1 MSSGLGTDLL
11 ARLSRATRRGA
22 GSAGE
27 IVAVVAP
34 APVVSAARLVAACA
48 SAAPITLFQAPPR
61 DGEEPIGVVG
71 FGEIAR
77 IEGSGPERLVQVMS
91 AARKLFASL
100 REERDADAGG
110 APGPRFVGG
119 LSFRT
124 EARRELP
131 WAAFADA
138 SFSLARWIYVTRG
151 GEAWL
156 WLLVCDGDL
165 ASERPSIEAEI
176 ASIEAAFVIAA
187 QPSQDAPPRGAGEGA
202 QIEGTSREAF
212 CSLVREALDAIHA
225 REIEKVVPVAASR
238 VCTARPLDARA
249 ALARIAEAYAET
261 TRFAVQRGDRVFLGA
276 SPERLVSRRG
286 RIVTTDGLAGTA
298 RRGADDA
305 SLVRA
310 LLASP
315 KERREHALVVEAI
328 TSVLGPRCGSLDV
341 PATPT
346 IRSLPNVHHLW
357 TPIRGALRDD
367 MHVLALVEALHPTP
381 AVSGT
386 PRERATAWIAAHEP
400 DARGW
405 YTGAVGWFDA
415 AGDGDFA
422 VAIRAGIVSPDEAW
436 LYAGA
441 GIVEGSDPPTEYAEI
456 RAKQAPM
463 LAALGIL

>member
-34 APVVSAARLVAACA
+34 APVVPAARLVAACA
-48 SAAPITLFQAPPR
+48 SAAPIVLFQASPR
-61 DGEEPIGVVG
+61 DGEEPLGIVG

-77 IEGSGPERLVQVMS
+77 VEGSGPERLVQVTS

-100 REERDADAGG
+100 REERDADAGS

-124 EARRELP
+124 EAHHEPP
-131 WAAFADA
+131 WTSFADA
-138 SFSLARWIYVTRG
+138 SFSLARWIYVARA

-156 WLLVCDGDL
+156 WLLVRDEDL
-165 ASERPSIEAEI
+165 ASERPAIEAEL

-187 QPSQDAPPRGAGEGA
+187 RPAQDALSHGAGEGA
-202 QIEGTSREAF
+202 RIEGTSREAF
-212 CSLVREALDAIHA
+212 CSLVREALDAIRA
-225 REIEKVVPVAASR
+225 REIDKVVPVATSR
-238 VCTARPLDARA
+238 ICPARPLDARA
-249 ALARIAEAYAET
+249 TLARIADAYAET
-261 TRFAVQRGDRVFLGA
+261 TRFAVQRGERVFLGA

-286 RIVTTDGLAGTA
+286 RVVTTDGLAGTV

-310 LLASP
+310 LLANP
-315 KERREHALVVEAI
+315 KERREHALVVESIA
-328 TSVLGPRCGSLDV
+328 SVLGPRCASLDV
-341 PATPT
+341 PETPT

-357 TPIRGALRDD
+357 TPIRGDLRDD
-367 MHVLALVEALHPTP
+367 THVLALVEALHPTP

-386 PRERATAWIAAHEP
+386 PRDHATAWIATHEP

-422 VAIRAGIVSPDEAW
+422 VAIRAGLVSEDEAW

-441 GIVEGSDPPTEYAEI
+441 GIVEGSDPPAEYAET

-463 LAALGIL
+463 LAALGIV

>member
-34 APVVSAARLVAACA
+34 APVVPAARLVAACTPA
-48 SAAPITLFQAPPR
+48 VPVVLFQTPSR
-61 DGEEPIGVVG
+61 EGEPPIGVVG

-77 IEGSGPERLVQVMS
+77 VEGSGPERLSQVTS
-91 AARKLFASL
+91 AARKVFASL
-100 REERDADAGG
+100 REERDADAGS

-124 EARRELP
+124 EARREP
-131 WAAFADA
+131 WSAFADA
-138 SFSLARWIYVTRG
+138 SFSLARWIYVTRA

-156 WLLVCDGDL
+156 WLLLRGEDL
-165 ASERPSIEAEI
+165 GAERPAIEAEL
-176 ASIEAAFVIAA
+176 ASIEAAFTAA
-187 QPSQDAPPRGAGEGA
+187 ARPTEETLPRGAGEGTR
-202 QIEGTSREAF
+202 IEGTSREAF
-212 CSLVREALDAIHA
+212 CSLVRAALDAIHA
-225 REIEKVVPVAASR
+225 REIDKVVPVAASR
-238 VCTARPLDARA
+238 LCPDRPFDARA
-249 ALARIAEAYAET
+249 ALARIAEAYADT
-261 TRFAVQRGDRVFLGA
+261 TRFAVQRGERVFLGA

-286 RIVTTDGLAGTA
+286 RVVTTDGLAGTT
-298 RRGADDA
+298 RRGPDDA
-305 SLVRA
+305 GLVRA

-328 TSVLGPRCGSLDV
+328 AAVLGPRCDTLDV
-341 PATPT
+341 PEAPS

-367 MHVLALVEALHPTP
+367 THVLALVEALHPTP

-386 PRERATAWIAAHEP
+386 PRDRATDWIAAHEP

-422 VAIRAGIVSPDEAW
+422 VAIRAGLVSPDEAW

-441 GIVEGSDPPTEYAEI
+441 GIVEGSDPPAEYAEI

-463 LAALGIL
+463 LVALGIV